1 MIKNNSKNINAHSR
15 ESMPSI
21 SSNLEL
27 SIENEMNEIAK
38 KNRDALNSALIQPL
52 SPEWQFCTN
61 GLYLL
66 LATAGCGKSRFIIKH
81 ILMSERL
88 YNVPYYSLIC
98 YCSTSGELDKTVSTY
113 INSKVIKTPLV
124 QVSDDNL
131 MDFLARH
138 LKRKKKYYA
147 MIEYIQSGFKV
158 VNKTLEHSIEKH
170 KFKVRVRCRGKKTIG
185 QLRDVYPVY
194 ASGLVA
200 DNEIDT
206 DCIEKINKPKLMA
219 WIVMKMK
226 KYNVNRSVVPLL
238 VVLDDFAGHK
248 LIERKET
255 PLARMM
261 TKCRHYSCTFIIAVQ
276 TAKYVIK
283 NIRRQATDM
292 VVWAGLSEED
302 FFELMKE
309 IQYSYD
315 KDALWIQYKQLKNQK
330 DYLIL
335 NIKAHT
341 YQFVLSSTATTLPT
355 KLNLA

>member
-1 MIKNNSKNINAHSR
+1 MIHFNYYKNIHMSVENVRQCKTLMSV
-15 ESMPSI
+15 EKT
-21 SSNLEL
+21 
-27 SIENEMNEIAK
+27 IEEEMNMIAA
-38 KNRDALNSALIQPL
+38 KNRDTLNSALIQPF

-88 YNVPYYSLIC
+88 FAEPYYSLIC

-124 QVSDDNL
+124 EVSDDNL
-131 MDFLARH
+131 MTFLSRH

-147 MIEYIQSGFKV
+147 MIEYIRSKFKTI
-158 VNKTLEHSIEKH
+158 NKTLQHSIDKH
-170 KFKVRVRCRGKKTIG
+170 NFKVKVRCRGK
-185 QLRDVYPVY
+185 QLLPRLRDVYPAY
-194 ASGLVA
+194 ASGLVV
-200 DNEIDT
+200 DNEIDS
-206 DCIEKINKPKLMA
+206 DCIEKINKPKLLA
-219 WIVMKMK
+219 WIAEKMK
-226 KYNVNRSVVPLL
+226 KYNVNKSVVPLL

-283 NIRRQATDM
+283 NIRRQATDV

-309 IQYSYD
+309 IQFSYN
-315 KDALWIQYKQLKNQK
+315 KDALWMEYKALKNQK
-330 DYLIL
+330 DHLIL

-341 YQFVLSSTATTLPT
+341 YHFVRIDNFC
-355 KLNLA
+355 K